1 MAEYSL
7 EITLKDKSQTRLD
20 PNSMVKFRVMPEF
33 TRVLSTLFS
42 ICRYVLIFIKSYI
55 YFGNGHI
62 STVRQFTSDA
72 SGFCMSVE
80 SMYILH
86 MYVSVVFLEADNNFY
101 YNEASARY
109 QSSGKHFDAKKNL
122 VNQRALH
129 ITKKGITIYGPRH
142 RRGHGR
148 RHWLHLLRR
157 LLCSRRRRS
166 DLEFSIWR
174 GHCYTK

>member
-1 MAEYSL
+1 MALISTKFLVVSMVNTAPESQTKHLHYYTLVLGLYSKILDSKTPVDFYMAEYSL

-55 YFGNGHI
+55 YFRNGHI

-72 SGFCMSVE
+72 AGFCMSVE

-86 MYVSVVFLEADNNFY
+86 MYVSVVFLEADNN
-101 YNEASARY
+101 
-109 QSSGKHFDAKKNL
+109 
-122 VNQRALH
+122 V
-129 ITKKGITIYGPRH
+129 
-142 RRGHGR
+142 
-148 RHWLHLLRR
+148 
-157 LLCSRRRRS
+157 
-166 DLEFSIWR
+166 
-174 GHCYTK
+174 